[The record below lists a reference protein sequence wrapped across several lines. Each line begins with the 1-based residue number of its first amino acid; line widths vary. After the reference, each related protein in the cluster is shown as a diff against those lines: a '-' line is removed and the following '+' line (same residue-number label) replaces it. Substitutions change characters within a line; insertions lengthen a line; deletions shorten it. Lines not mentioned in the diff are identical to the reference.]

1 MKTNKRGYLE
11 ISFGWLFAII
21 AGAAILVA
29 AIFLSTKI
37 MGIGQKTSS
46 AETQKLIENE
56 LSLFETSSES
66 AIVKKFEFGVDTQ
79 LFFDCSSN
87 GNFGKQYIGA
97 IHKSFNRWPE
107 DPLQHEM
114 TSSLSRYI
122 FSEQAIQGKKFNLIS
137 KPFAPAFKIADVIYF
152 TSLQDTYCFIDAPQE
167 IQEEIQDWE
176 LENIENAEG
185 KNRCSEESITVC
197 FNSESGCDI
206 QVFEFQ
212 NKIVKEGKTF
222 YFLSDSL
229 MYAAI
234 FSSKEVYDCNVKR
247 LMLRADSL
255 LNLYLRKSE
264 MLFNKAC
271 TSTEVIST
279 MQELKLKISAF
290 KDSSELGLIQ
300 DLFNELKMENGKQIE
315 ACRIW

>member
-21 AGAAILVA
+21 AGAAILIA

-37 MGIGQKTSS
+37 MGIGQKTSG
-46 AETQKLIENE
+46 AETQRLIENE

-79 LFFDCSSN
+79 LFFDCNSN

-97 IHKSFNRWPE
+97 IHKRFNKWPE
-107 DPLQHEM
+107 EPLQHEM
-114 TSSLSRYI
+114 TSSISRYV
-122 FSEQAIQGKKFNLIS
+122 FSEQAIQGKKFSLIS
-137 KPFAPAFKIADVIYF
+137 KPFSPAFKISDAIYF
-152 TSLQDTYCFIDAPQE
+152 VSLQDTYCFVDAPQE
-167 IQEEIQDWE
+167 IQEEIRDLG
-176 LENIENAEG
+176 LENLENAEG

-197 FNSESGCDI
+197 FNSESNCDI
-206 QVFEFQ
+206 QVSEMQ

-234 FSSKEVYDCNVKR
+234 FSDKELYDCNVKR

-264 MLFNKAC
+264 MLFSKAC
-271 TSTEVIST
+271 VNTDIIST

-290 KDSSELGLIQ
+290 KEPSELVLIQ
-300 DLFNELKMENGKQIE
+300 DLFNELKMQNSKQIE